1 MEQPTTIGIDLAK
14 SIFQVHGVS
23 VDGPVVL
30 RRQLRRGQVLT
41 FFSRLDP
48 CLIGMEACSGAH
60 HWARELSALGHEVRL
75 MPAAYV
81 KPYVKRGK
89 TDRADAEAICE
100 AVTRPT
106 MRFVPVKS
114 AEAQAALLDHKAR
127 DFLIRQQTQTVN
139 TIRAHLAE
147 FGIVV
152 AKGIQNVDRLL
163 AAAEQTPE
171 AARPALDLLA
181 GQLRDLRARIET
193 VTARIEAAQKSDPLA
208 RRLATIPGLGPIASS
223 AFAVTTPDV
232 AAFRSARDY
241 SAWLGLTPKPHSS
254 GGKERLGR
262 ILEGWKPLPAT
273 PALPR
278 RHGADRR
285 PAPRTTRDRL
295 ALEDAG
301 EKACEG
307 GGHRPGQPDG
317 AGRLGARQERRKL
330 PGSPGLTEHAGADRL
345 RDGEARREVMATG
358 RRNGNR
364 DTLFEPKHLRV
375 RAIDRD
381 PSAGGLH
388 QGAQLPRCTSDA
400 VHMAATDQTQPPN
413 SALAPREPSTHG
425 SSNNV
430 DGRPSAVCTTPRTNW
445 RATPPTSL
453 FMPKARRSSA
463 TSPSPWM
470 RTVVRS

>member
-1 MEQPTTIGIDLAK
+1 MDQPTTIGLDLAK
-14 SIFQVHGVS
+14 SVFQVHGVS
-23 VDGPVVL
+23 ADGTAVL
-30 RRQLRRGQVLT
+30 RRQLRRGQVLA
-41 FFSRLDP
+41 FFARLDP

-60 HWARELSALGHEVRL
+60 HWARELAALGHEVRL

-152 AKGIQNVDRLL
+152 AKGIHNVDRLL
-163 AAAEQTPE
+163 EAVEHASE

-181 GQLRDLRARIET
+181 DQFRDLRERIET
-193 VTARIEAAQKSDPLA
+193 VTKRIEAAQKADPLA

-223 AFAVTTPDV
+223 AVTPKACLWRDAVTTPDV

-262 ILEGWKPLPAT
+262 ISKAGNRYL
-273 PALPR
+273 R
-278 RHGADRR
+278 RLLYLGAMAQIAARRRGRPGADW
-285 PAPRTTRDRL
+285 L
-295 ALEDAG
+295 WKMLE
-301 EKACEG
+301 
-307 GGHRPGQPDG
+307 
-317 AGRLGARQERRKL
+317 RK
-330 PGSPGLTEHAGADRL
+330 P
-345 RDGEARREVMATG
+345 V
-358 RRNGNR
+358 
-364 DTLFEPKHLRV
+364 KV
-375 RAIDRD
+375 VAI
-381 PSAGGLH
+381 
-388 QGAQLPRCTSDA
+388 
-400 VHMAATDQTQPPN
+400 
-413 SALAPREPSTHG
+413 ALANRMAR
-425 SSNNV
+425 V
-430 DGRPSAVCTTPRTNW
+430 VWALIRTGESY
-445 RATPPTSL
+445 RADP
-453 FMPKARRSSA
+453 A
-463 TSPSPWM
+463 
-470 RTVVRS
+470 